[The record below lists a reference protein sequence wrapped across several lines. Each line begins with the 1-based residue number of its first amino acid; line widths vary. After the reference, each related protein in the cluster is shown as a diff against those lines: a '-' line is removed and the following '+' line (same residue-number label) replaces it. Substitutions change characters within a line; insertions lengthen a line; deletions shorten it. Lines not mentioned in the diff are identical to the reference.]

1 MYSST
6 VCRKDCLSHSIKHNP
21 GFSSM
26 LPTGIQFMKS
36 NIRGPG
42 AHLVERIAFLTVP
55 FLSRLCFVL
64 MLSGKYIS
72 DLYERNTGIQTQLI
86 SQINTSES
94 FVNRYL
100 TPTHT
105 NYSPENQTNTH
116 MV

>member
-1 MYSST
+1 
-6 VCRKDCLSHSIKHNP
+6 
-21 GFSSM
+21 M

-72 DLYERNTGIQTQLI
+72 DLYE
-86 SQINTSES
+86 SEGEEY
-94 FVNRYL
+94 RY
-100 TPTHT
+100 T
-105 NYSPENQTNTH
+105 NPSYFPNKH
-116 MV
+116 